1 MTTSHEIA
9 QRTAKLFRQRDVIND
24 RLRAIDAAIADETSA
39 YAKATG
45 VFGFTT
51 WMMRQACEARG
62 LIGGRNAA

>member
-1 MTTSHEIA
+1 MTNSHEIA
-9 QRTAKLFRQRDVIND
+9 QRTAKLFRQRDTIAE
-24 RLRAIDAAIADETSA
+24 RLRLLDASIADETSA

-62 LIGGRNAA
+62 LLGGKEAA